1 MSERRPLA
9 LVQLKYTKNFLFA
22 EYYKLMS
29 ETLLSALG
37 QLEEFLYAQ
46 NINEKMWAVA
56 AAIHHISK
64 LEIE

>member
-46 NINEKMWAVA
+46 NINEK
-56 AAIHHISK
+56 I
-64 LEIE
+64 